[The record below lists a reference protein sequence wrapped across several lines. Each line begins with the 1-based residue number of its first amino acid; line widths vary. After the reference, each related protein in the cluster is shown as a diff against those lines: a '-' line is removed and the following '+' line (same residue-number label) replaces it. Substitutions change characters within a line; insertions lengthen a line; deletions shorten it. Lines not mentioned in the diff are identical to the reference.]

1 MNFILILILVTLSI
15 CCANEIKRAKED
27 LRKFEKR
34 SHLENNETVSKN
46 SSVKAVLQQK
56 LMAPIRPVRPPV
68 RPHPEPRLPEEPDEK
83 IPHVPHGHNSYGDSV
98 EKISVNYL
106 LIISGLFILIQ
117 I

>member
-1 MNFILILILVTLSI
+1 MNSILIFILVTLSI

-27 LRKFEKR
+27 LRTF
-34 SHLENNETVSKN
+34 HLQNNETVSKN

-56 LMAPIRPVRPPV
+56 LMAEAIEIEEPIEV
-68 RPHPEPRLPEEPDEK
+68 PEEEPDEGR
-83 IPHVPHGHNSYGDSV
+83 PNAPLGHYSYGDSV

-106 LIISGLFILIQ
+106 LIISGLFILIR